1 MYMVSGSN
9 KYFKMRYIKKY
20 KIFESEKKRFDQ
32 WLDNPKESTKIFFKF
47 PIKKTFNLKDKRYNQ
62 DDLYNFIHKKSGI
75 DIYDI
80 ISNEIDMGF
89 QSQDEDYQP
98 PTISKDEVMAN
109 FDYYF
114 EEWIKQEYNNDYS
127 KFYRMYDLDFE
138 EYIVN
143 IDDFNNIKDIFN
155 NYKFEYPYSEYGHNF
170 IIKSIQITDMEDN
183 IIIGELDIN
192 RLINDDEKESIKDF
206 LIDELSNGVGSE
218 IEQDETEE
226 IIDNLTF
233 FISIKTY
240 WSTSYPE
247 WYLEI

>member
-1 MYMVSGSN
+1 MCLVSRSN
-9 KYFKMRYIKKY
+9 KYFKMKYIKKY
-20 KIFESEKKRFDQ
+20 KVFESEKKRFDQ
-32 WLDNPKESTKIFFKF
+32 WLDNPKKSTKIFFKF
-47 PIKKTFNLKDKRYNQ
+47 PTKKTFNLKDKRYEQ
-62 DDLYNFIHKKSGI
+62 DDLYNFIYKKSGV

-80 ISNEIDMGF
+80 ISNEIDLGF
-89 QSQDEDYQP
+89 ETQDESP
-98 PTISKDEVMAN
+98 IISKDEVMAN
-109 FDYYF
+109 FDHYF
-114 EEWIKQEYNNDYS
+114 DEWIKQEYNNDYS

-138 EYIVN
+138 EYKIN

-170 IIKSIQITDMEDN
+170 EIKSIQITNIENNN
-183 IIIGELDIN
+183 IISGEIDIS

-226 IIDNLTF
+226 IIDNLIFYT
-233 FISIKTY
+233 SIKTY

-247 WYLEI
+247 WYFDII